1 MRSLIVLAIVG
12 LIAQL
17 VDGSL
22 GMAYGVTS
30 TTPLLAVGI
39 SPALAS
45 ASVHI
50 AEMGTCAMSGASH
63 WRFGNVDW
71 SKIVWLALPGAI
83 GAFLGAV
90 VLASVITAE
99 AAEPIVAVFLFSLGI
114 FVLARFSFRRHERPV
129 RERPIPRAFIGPLG
143 FVAGFL
149 DAAGGGGWG
158 PMSTPPLLRADAA
171 TQGDRHGGHKRV
183 RRGPCCQP
191 RVPYLPQLREHSV
204 AVGRSAAGRRPHRGA
219 DSGLDRSHP
228 ASSHHGHRCRRLHP
242 HRQHEDV
249 PGNHRGRWG
258 PCAPDLRPYSNG
270 VGRGARPLDNG
281 EPPGEEDCSGEPA
294 GLTANTGGTRARRS
308 EDRPAHLSVA
318 VIEPPNPYPEQLAYW
333 VIDKRR

>member
-30 TTPLLAVGI
+30 TTLLLAVGI

-129 RERPIPRAFIGPLG
+129 RERPIPSTLFPSLT
-143 FVAGFL
+143 FVRGFL
-149 DAAGGGGWG
+149 G
-158 PMSTPPLLRADAA
+158 PPD
-171 TQGDRHGGHKRV
+171 
-183 RRGPCCQP
+183 
-191 RVPYLPQLREHSV
+191 
-204 AVGRSAAGRRPHRGA
+204 GRS
-219 DSGLDRSHP
+219 
-228 ASSHHGHRCRRLHP
+228 
-242 HRQHEDV
+242 
-249 PGNHRGRWG
+249 
-258 PCAPDLRPYSNG
+258 
-270 VGRGARPLDNG
+270 
-281 EPPGEEDCSGEPA
+281 
-294 GLTANTGGTRARRS
+294 
-308 EDRPAHLSVA
+308 
-318 VIEPPNPYPEQLAYW
+318 
-333 VIDKRR
+333 